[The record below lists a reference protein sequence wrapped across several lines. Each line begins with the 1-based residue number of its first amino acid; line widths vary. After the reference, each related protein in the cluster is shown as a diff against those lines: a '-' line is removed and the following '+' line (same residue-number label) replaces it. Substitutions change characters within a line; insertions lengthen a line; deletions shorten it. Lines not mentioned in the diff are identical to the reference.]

1 MQLDPTNLTLSI
13 VEEVRRFVARVPP
26 VDSTTGSAGRP
37 RSFSARGDQR
47 AETLPVQRPPAFAV
61 GGHCMMRLMQIL
73 IFPFF
78 PLSILDQLPLNR
90 GSSQNADAN
99 KRYSLRDRPFFV
111 RIAVILAPSAT
122 SAGPY
127 VQ

>member
-1 MQLDPTNLTLSI
+1 M
-13 VEEVRRFVARVPP
+13 PP
-26 VDSTTGSAGRP
+26 VDWTTGSAGRP
-37 RSFSARGDQR
+37 RGFSAREDQR
-47 AETLPVQRPPAFAV
+47 AETLPVQRPPPAFAV
-61 GGHCMMRLMQIL
+61 GGHCTMRLTQIL
-73 IFPFF
+73 KFPFF
-78 PLSILDQLPLNR
+78 PFSVLDQLPLNR